1 MIAGTAGYATGNLN
15 IDGYPIGGENSS
27 FIYPSNLA
35 SPLRIMIEESNGA
48 SDYGNKFG
56 EPLVQGFTRTFGMR
70 LPNGERKEWV
80 KPIMFTGGIGA
91 VDDFHIEKHKPS
103 KGMLIIQVGGPAY
116 RIGLGG
122 GSASSLIQGENRQ
135 DLDFNAVQRGN
146 AEMEQKLNRV
156 VRACIEMGEDNP
168 VLSIHDQGAGGPCNV
183 LTEIVDPAGGR
194 VEIRNIA
201 VGDKTMSVL
210 EIWVAEYQERDA
222 FLIFPESLK
231 KFQSICLREKVNCEV
246 LGEITNDG
254 KIVVHD
260 SLDDSCPV
268 DLDLSKIL
276 SNIPQKKFDLKS
288 IKVLSDPLKIPEVLK
303 LAGGNRKYF

>member
-1 MIAGTAGYATGNLN
+1 MECYQLSQANSEHSRHWFFKGRLIIDGQVMPFTLMEVIKSTLAANPSNSLIAFTDNSSAIKGYDILTIIPAKPGFCSAFNPASVRRHIIFTAETHNFPSGVAPFPGAETGTGGRIRDVQGTGRGGHVIAGTAGYATGNLN
-15 IDGYPIGGENSS
+15 IAGYPISGEDGS

-56 EPLVQGFTRTFGMR
+56 EPLIQGFTRTFGLR

-80 KPIMFTGGIGA
+80 KPIMFTGGIGQI
-91 VDDFHIEKHKPS
+91 DDCNIKKREPA

-122 GSASSLIQGENRQ
+122 GSASSLMQGENRQ

-168 VLSIHDQGAGGPCNV
+168 DTFSA
-183 LTEIVDPAGGR
+183 
-194 VEIRNIA
+194 
-201 VGDKTMSVL
+201 
-210 EIWVAEYQERDA
+210 
-222 FLIFPESLK
+222 
-231 KFQSICLREKVNCEV
+231 
-246 LGEITNDG
+246 
-254 KIVVHD
+254 
-260 SLDDSCPV
+260 
-268 DLDLSKIL
+268 
-276 SNIPQKKFDLKS
+276 
-288 IKVLSDPLKIPEVLK
+288 
-303 LAGGNRKYF
+303 

>member
-15 IDGYPIGGENSS
+15 IDSYAIGGENES

-56 EPLVQGFTRTFGMR
+56 EPLIQGFTGTFGMR

-91 VDDFHIEKHKPS
+91 VDDFHIEKCKPS

-135 DLDFNAVQRGN
+135 ELDFNAVQRGN

-168 VLSIHDQGAGGPCNV
+168 ILSIHDQGAGGPCNV
-183 LTEIVDPAGGR
+183 LTEIVDPSEEEASKYA
-194 VEIRNIA
+194 ILQ
-201 VGDKTMSVL
+201 L
-210 EIWVAEYQERDA
+210 ETTHNVC
-222 FLIFPESLK
+222 S
-231 KFQSICLREKVNCEV
+231 
-246 LGEITNDG
+246 
-254 KIVVHD
+254 
-260 SLDDSCPV
+260 
-268 DLDLSKIL
+268 
-276 SNIPQKKFDLKS
+276 
-288 IKVLSDPLKIPEVLK
+288 
-303 LAGGNRKYF
+303 